1 MPVLAELDDP
11 GKLFRIGGSGV
22 DVRLPVIIEQ
32 TFLRQPAVVLGAPDE
47 EIRFKRSQILEIFR
61 MKAGKQSLRMIG
73 AQQILTFQRNRRLS
87 KRRCISSLSNEQF
100 ELIFGQRIPFGNG
113 DTTKLPG
120 TNELLQESFC
130 GGHKNPSTHTAI
142 NLQEVF
148 HLSRYLTRNGIR
160 I

>member
-1 MPVLAELDDP
+1 MPILAECDDP

-32 TFLRQPAVVLGAPDE
+32 AFLSQPAVVLGAPDE

-73 AQQILTFQRNRRLS
+73 AQQILTFQRNRRIS

-100 ELIFGQRIPFGNG
+100 SLLSGQYVPFGNG
-113 DTTKLPG
+113 NTTKLPG
-120 TNELLQESFC
+120 SNELLQEFFC
-130 GGHKNPSTHTAI
+130 GGHRNLSTHPAVS
-142 NLQEVF
+142 LQGVF
-148 HLSRYLTRNGIR
+148 HFSSYLTRNGIR
-160 I
+160 M